1 MRQIACES
9 CGHSGHWIVMDMMC
23 VCEACR
29 LIVVEYFHQT
39 IGLAEHPFLDQFM
52 NVDQPRAIVRVKK

>member
-1 MRQIACES
+1 
-9 CGHSGHWIVMDMMC
+9 MDMMC